1 MGSTVGARYATGTVV
16 ATNANLDI
24 RVVDF
29 KPKKVTIKNRTSLA
43 ELQYNDTMADGE
55 GWKTVAAGTRTL
67 EVTTGVTPL
76 DATSTLPP
84 GFRIGAEADI
94 NDTTTEIMEWEAW
107 G

>member
-1 MGSTVGARYATGTVV
+1 MSSTVGARYVTGKVV
-16 ATNANLDI
+16 ATNANLDV

-29 KPKKVTIKNRTSLA
+29 KPKKVTLKNETSLA
-43 ELQYNDTMADGE
+43 ELEWTDVLADGE

-67 EVTTGVTPL
+67 EVTTGITPL
-76 DATSTLPP
+76 DASTTLPP

-94 NDTTTEIMEWEAW
+94 NDTTTEVIQWEAW